1 MLVVSVEE
9 ARPHESSLP
18 EPQHALR
25 ETHMSDSG
33 EITLLRLHPRQT
45 ETVPLAIPTGTLE
58 TIRNVAE
65 TRDMSPE
72 ALMRFYIGQGLR
84 QDTAR
89 LFSERILDMTER
101 VLARHIPS
109 ESERSAILREIRG
122 EAAA

>member
-1 MLVVSVEE
+1 
-9 ARPHESSLP
+9 
-18 EPQHALR
+18 
-25 ETHMSDSG
+25 MSNSD
-33 EITLLRLHPRQT
+33 EITLLRLHPVET
-45 ETVPLAIPTGTLE
+45 EIVPLAMPSRALATLKE
-58 TIRNVAE
+58 VAE

-109 ESERSAILREIRG
+109 EDERSAILREIRG

>member
-1 MLVVSVEE
+1 
-9 ARPHESSLP
+9 
-18 EPQHALR
+18 
-25 ETHMSDSG
+25 MSNPD
-33 EITLLRLHPRQT
+33 EITILRVHPRPSEPVT
-45 ETVPLAIPTGTLE
+45 LSIPTDTLG
-58 TIRNVAE
+58 TIREVAE

-72 ALMRFYIGQGLR
+72 ALMKLYIGHGLR

-109 ESERSAILREIRG
+109 EAERSAILREIRG